1 MSLTL
6 LFATTNKNKISEV
19 ERYAK
24 RDGVNLLK
32 PIDVLSMVP
41 EIDEIAATYVG
52 NAHLKAEA
60 FGKLYPNGFVVA
72 DDSGIEV
79 AALNGAPGV
88 QSARFAGE
96 SATDAQRCMK
106 LLSLLEGVQ
115 DRAAC
120 MRCIFCVRL
129 PNGLFL
135 IAEGVMPGSIALEH
149 RGEKGWGYEPVF
161 IPEGEHYT
169 ISELKDRSLPYR
181 THRELAWEQLMN
193 GLASISRE
201 VLKSFERYSLPR

>member
-1 MSLTL
+1 MSLKL
-6 LFATTNKNKISEV
+6 LFATTNKNKINEV
-19 ERYAK
+19 EKYAL
-24 RDGVNLLK
+24 RFGVELIK
-32 PIDVLSMVP
+32 PQDVLSTVP
-41 EIDEIAATYVG
+41 EVDEIAATYVG

-60 FGKLYPNGFVVA
+60 FGKLYPDGIVVA

-96 SATDAQRCMK
+96 NATDAQRHMK
-106 LLSLLEGVQ
+106 LLTLLNETQ

-120 MRCIFCVRL
+120 MRCIFCARL
-129 PNGLFL
+129 LNGLYL
-135 IAEGVMPGSIALEH
+135 IAEGIMPGRIAFEP

-161 IPEGEHYT
+161 IPEGADYT
-169 ISELKDRSLPYR
+169 ISELKDRALPYR

-193 GLASISRE
+193 GLADIFPGTLRPSERIS
-201 VLKSFERYSLPR
+201 SPQ